1 MHFNVIIMSGGE
13 DRMPHD
19 HMAERS
25 PGRTGALLMKRKML
39 ALDAFQSHL
48 IEKVEILTS
57 I

>member
-1 MHFNVIIMSGGE
+1 MSGGE